1 MELAWHAQGAAG
13 QQMTTLSRR
22 DALKSAGALAV
33 GAAVAGSTTSA
44 QESAVKNAR
53 LKQSVCRWCYQRI
66 PLEEFF
72 KGVKAIGL
80 NAVDLLQP
88 NEWDVAAKFDIQTS
102 TGYPGEGGGTIPDG
116 LNNPVLHD
124 QIEAAFK
131 KAFPRAKELKI
142 PNLITFFGNRKGMPD
157 EQAIDN
163 CVAVL
168 NRIKSM
174 AEDHGVTVVVELLNS
189 KVDHK
194 DYQGDRTPFGV
205 EVMKRVNSPRVKL
218 LYDIYHMQI
227 MEGDVIRTI
236 RDNQQY
242 IAHYHTGGNPGRH
255 ELDATQELQ
264 WATIAKAILDLGYT
278 GYFAHEFIPT
288 RDPLTSLREAVTLCD
303 V

>member
-116 LNNPVLHD
+116 LNNPALHD

-131 KAFPRAKELKI
+131 KAFPKAKEMKI

-163 CVAVL
+163 CVTGL
-168 NRIKSM
+168 NRIKRM

-205 EVMKRVNSPRVKL
+205 EVMKRVNSPHVKL

>member
-1 MELAWHAQGAAG
+1 
-13 QQMTTLSRR
+13 MTPLSRR

-33 GAAVAGSTTSA
+33 GAAVAGSSTSA

-66 PLEEFF
+66 PLEDFL

-116 LNNPVLHD
+116 LNNLALHD

-131 KAFPRAKELKI
+131 KAFPKAKEMKI

-163 CVAVL
+163 CVTGL
-168 NRIKSM
+168 NRIKGM

-189 KVDHK
+189 KVDHN

-205 EVMKRVNSPRVKL
+205 EVMKRVNSPHVKL

-264 WATIAKAILDLGYT
+264 WATVAKAILDLGYT

>member
-1 MELAWHAQGAAG
+1 MGSD
-13 QQMTTLSRR
+13 TISRR
-22 DALKSAGALAV
+22 RLLSQAAALTL
-33 GAAVAGSTTSA
+33 AGSSTTVAAPQGSA
-44 QESAVKNAR
+44 PTSGR
-53 LKQSVCRWCYQRI
+53 LKQSVCRWCYAKI
-66 PLEEFF
+66 PLREFCQSVAAM
-72 KGVKAIGL
+72 GLTAI
-80 NAVDLLQP
+80 DLLTP
-88 NEWDVAAKFDIQTS
+88 DEWPVAREFGLTCSMGSGLGGPIEQGINDPANHDTIVRSLT
-102 TGYPGEGGGTIPDG
+102 EGI
-116 LNNPVLHD
+116 
-124 QIEAAFK
+124 
-131 KAFPRAKELKI
+131 PRAARAGV
-142 PNLITFFGNRKGMPD
+142 PNVITFFGNRRGRSD
-157 EQAIDN
+157 EEAIAN
-163 CVAVL
+163 CVTAL
-168 NRIKSM
+168 NRVKSV
-174 AEDHGVTVVVELLNS
+174 AEDQGVTICIELLNS
-189 KVDHK
+189 KVNHK